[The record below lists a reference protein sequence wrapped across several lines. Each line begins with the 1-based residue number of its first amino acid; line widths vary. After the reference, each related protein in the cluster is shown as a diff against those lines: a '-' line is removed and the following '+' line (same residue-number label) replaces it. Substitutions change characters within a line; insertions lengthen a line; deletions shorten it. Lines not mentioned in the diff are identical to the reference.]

1 MDRIRATLE
10 AQQSEM
16 QAARGEF
23 ERKSKQPQ
31 DTIQVRAHRKA
42 GKIDLGR
49 RASKEYQE
57 MRERADI
64 SYVEPKTRAK
74 GTAQQ
79 RAHQARTPKAKPES
93 SWIFEG
99 TYATKAEADA
109 VRRNYKR
116 NGYFVMVKRM
126 GQGGYSLW
134 IKPIGKVSD
143 KRLKGIKGGKERKG
157 IVTQGVEIAGRTGA
171 NLTSLGS
178 LPEYKPPDF
187 KLAKSGY
194 KPLDYK
200 PVEAKSGYTPLTY
213 KPVSAEPM
221 FKSFQP
227 YKPVTNEPYY
237 KKSEYVPI
245 GEFGVKGAWAKK
257 RKRKKVKAKR
267 ARLVGV
273 K

>member
-10 AQQSEM
+10 AQQSEI

-23 ERKSKQPQ
+23 ERKAKQPQ
-31 DTIQVRAHRKA
+31 DTIQARAHRKS
-42 GKIDLGR
+42 GKVDLGR

-57 MRERADI
+57 MHERADI
-64 SYVEPKTRAK
+64 SYVEPKTRAR
-74 GTAQQ
+74 GTVQQ
-79 RAHQARTPKAKPES
+79 RAHKNVKRVPIKPS

-99 TYATKAEADA
+99 TYATKAEAEI
-109 VRRNYKR
+109 VKKQYRR

-134 IKPIGKVSD
+134 IKPIGRVD
-143 KRLKGIKGGKERKG
+143 GKRLKDIKVGRERKG

-200 PVEAKSGYTPLTY
+200 PVEAKSGYKPLTY
-213 KPVSAEPM
+213 KPISAEPM

-245 GEFGVKGAWAKK
+245 GEFGVKGNWAKK
-257 RKRKKVKAKR
+257 RKRKKVKSKR